1 MAAKSTPLNR
11 AGRLA
16 FPIYCTYFFIDF
28 SKFCVSTCTNF
39 CSPFLILFLALL
51 QNKHTF
57 GKIPVFDGLGDI
69 VSNLYI
75 IEEHVSWNQERLLV
89 LLEGLV
95 QVFFKQ
101 FSFSR

>member
-1 MAAKSTPLNR
+1 M
-11 AGRLA
+11 
-16 FPIYCTYFFIDF
+16 
-28 SKFCVSTCTNF
+28 
-39 CSPFLILFLALL
+39 L

-57 GKIPVFDGLGDI
+57 GKITVFDGLGDI

-95 QVFFKQ
+95 QAFFKQ
-101 FSFSR
+101 FSLFRWALDKAVNFQ